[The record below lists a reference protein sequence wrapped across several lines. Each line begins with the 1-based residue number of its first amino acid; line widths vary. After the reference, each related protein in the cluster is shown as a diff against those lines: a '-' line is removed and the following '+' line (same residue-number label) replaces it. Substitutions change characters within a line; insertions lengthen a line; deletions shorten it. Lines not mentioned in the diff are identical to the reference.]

1 MPRETGEPDASGS
14 FGPPAGSDVA
24 GAATTLHTA
33 DGVRLAARWWEPA
46 SATGDAVV
54 VVHGFAARKDQPAVE
69 AMARHLVAA
78 GHAVLT
84 YDSRGHGESGGL
96 CTLGELERH
105 DVDAAVTA
113 AAVHADSVVLVG
125 TSMGGVAV
133 VNHMASATGELAD
146 GAGARGAVVV
156 ATPARWQ
163 IPRTWRGAA
172 SAVITQTGAGRA
184 VAARRFQTRLAVR
197 PDRGDPPVERI
208 CLVGRPVAVV
218 HGLEDRFL
226 PPAAATALFTAA
238 REPRRLDLVPGM
250 GHGFCAAALG
260 PVESAVAWV
269 KRTALAGTV

>member
-1 MPRETGEPDASGS
+1 MA
-14 FGPPAGSDVA
+14 A
-24 GAATTLHTA
+24 AATTLHTA
-33 DGVRLAARWWEPA
+33 DGVRLAAGWWEPA

-54 VVHGFAARKDQPAVE
+54 VVHGFAARKDQPAVVD
-69 AMARHLVAA
+69 MARHLAAA

-105 DVDAAVTA
+105 DVDAAVTEA
-113 AAVHADSVVLVG
+113 AAHADRVVVVG

-133 VNHMASATGELAD
+133 LNHMASAAGELAN

-172 SAVITQTGAGRA
+172 SVMITQTGAGRA
-184 VAARRFQTRLAVR
+184 VAARRFQTRIAVR
-197 PDRGDPPVERI
+197 PDRGAPPVERI

-218 HGLEDRFL
+218 HGLADRFL

-238 REPRRLDLVPGM
+238 HEPRRLDLVPGM

-269 KRTALAGTV
+269 MRTALAGTV

>member
-1 MPRETGEPDASGS
+1 MGD
-14 FGPPAGSDVA
+14 
-24 GAATTLHTA
+24 AATSLVTA

-46 SATGDAVV
+46 STNGDAVV
-54 VVHGFAARKDQPAVE
+54 VVHGFAAHKDQPAVE
-69 AMARHLVAA
+69 QVAQHLVAA

-84 YDSRGHGESGGL
+84 YDSRGHGESQGL
-96 CTLGELERH
+96 CTLGELERL
-105 DVDAAVTA
+105 DVDAAVSA
-113 AAVHADSVVLVG
+113 AADHADRVVLVG

-133 VNHMASATGELAD
+133 LNHMAAAGAIAA

-156 ATPARWQ
+156 ATPARWE

-172 SAVITQTGAGRA
+172 SVMLTQTGPGRA

-197 PDRGDPPVERI
+197 PGRGDPPVERI
-208 CLVGRPVAVV
+208 CLVARPVAVV
-218 HGLEDRFL
+218 HGLADRFL

-238 REPRRLDLVPGM
+238 LEPRRLDLVPGM

-269 KRTALAGTV
+269 MRTALAGTV

>member
-1 MPRETGEPDASGS
+1 M
-14 FGPPAGSDVA
+14 AGTV
-24 GAATTLHTA
+24 TTLHTA

-54 VVHGFAARKDQPAVE
+54 VVHGFAASKDQPAVE
-69 AMARHLVAA
+69 AVARHLAAA

-105 DVDAAVTA
+105 DVDAAITA
-113 AAVHADSVVLVG
+113 AAVHADRVVVVG

-133 VNHMASATGELAD
+133 VNHLASATGELAN

-172 SAVITQTGAGRA
+172 SVVITQTGAGRGGG
-184 VAARRFQTRLAVR
+184 ARRGPPPRSQCGPTGALRPSNASAWWAGPSRSSTGSQTGSSPRR
-197 PDRGDPPVERI
+197 PRRRCSP
-208 CLVGRPVAVV
+208 
-218 HGLEDRFL
+218 
-226 PPAAATALFTAA
+226 PPASPAGSTSSRGWVTVS
-238 REPRRLDLVPGM
+238 VP
-250 GHGFCAAALG
+250 LRSV
-260 PVESAVAWV
+260 PSS
-269 KRTALAGTV
+269 RP